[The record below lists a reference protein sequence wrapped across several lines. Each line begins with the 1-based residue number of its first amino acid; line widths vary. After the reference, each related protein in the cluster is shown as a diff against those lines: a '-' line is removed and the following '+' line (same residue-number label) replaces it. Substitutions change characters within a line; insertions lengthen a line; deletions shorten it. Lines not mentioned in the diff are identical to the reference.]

1 MSRSE
6 GLIYLERITPTLKN
20 AIAIQRLTLED
31 AILGGFE
38 KPRRLANPASI
49 SKLFRQWQ
57 RLLRDPENY
66 SGYELDGQLVGFIK
80 QNYANAADRVPSHK
94 DEPDNEWAIFGLVAS
109 HVLFED
115 DQETVLV
122 GLLVRTFEDRST
134 GEPQAVNVAI
144 HERDPLLHIA
154 LDYGF
159 VPVGELAEVPGA
171 PGLEQQYYRRPASK

>member
-6 GLIYLERITPTLKN
+6 GLVYVEKIKPTFKN
-20 AIAIQRLTLED
+20 VVAIQRLTLED

-38 KPRRLANPASI
+38 KPRRIGNPSSI
-49 SKLFRQWQ
+49 TKLFCQWV
-57 RLLRDPENY
+57 RLLRHPENY
-66 SGYELDGQLVGFIK
+66 SGYTLDGQLMGFIK

-94 DEPDNEWAIFGLVAS
+94 GEPDNEWAIFGLVAS

-122 GLLVRTFEDRST
+122 GLLVRTFEERAT

-144 HERDPLLHIA
+144 HERDPLLPFA
-154 LDYGF
+154 LQYGF
-159 VPVGELAEVPGA
+159 VPVGEPAEVEGA
-171 PGLEQQYYRRPASK
+171 PGLAQQYYRRPASN